1 MAFVIKIRYEES
13 LRRLTV
19 PASSNGAPAISFAEL
34 HSKICDSF
42 GIPTA
47 SKLVITYVD
56 KDNDVITMANDQELE
71 DACVLQGINPLR
83 LDVRL
88 EVPLGSSSSSSEGAF
103 VGDIKPILEAALKA
117 FDAETLKEA
126 VHPFLKPHMVT
137 VADLMRGLSGKIR
150 AESSTT
156 TSAAEKSAA
165 APDAVPPPAGDRSE
179 APRSGME
186 NVFHQNVQCDG
197 CGTSP
202 IVGPRF
208 KSTSK
213 HDYDLCVT
221 CFNNLPKGGQLDYTR
236 YDKPIHR
243 HHYVPPGRV
252 GRCPAAFG
260 PNRCRSAWG
269 RAGDYHRHSETEF
282 APRPFSPFSPFG
294 RPMDVAYAKPDG
306 RFVCDVS
313 IPDGTEVSPHTRFV
327 KIWRLR
333 NSGKVAWAPDTRLVR
348 VGGDE
353 MGTVSAVSL
362 QTEGAS
368 VLPDAEVE
376 VAVDLVAPAR
386 AGRYASYWRLVT
398 PYGVKF
404 GHRVWAL
411 IQVTPNASESDVEVK
426 AEKPAGEES
435 PVVVVDF
442 DDEATSVEVEVM
454 VGEAVPSEKSFE
466 GEDFKADE
474 VDDGFSLVEM
484 PKSEEASASS
494 PPMPPMPEPE
504 PELEAAEVPATP
516 LASAEKRV
524 TPVAPVTPV
533 TPEASLESQKEKAAV
548 FFQTMGFTNKK
559 ELIYELL
566 EKNNNDF
573 HRTLDDLVAAAEWDP
588 ILEELQEMGFYDTEM
603 NRKLMIKNG
612 GSVKRVVK
620 ELVQMY
626 KEPAPKLADKKD

>member
-1 MAFVIKIRYEES
+1 M
-13 LRRLTV
+13 
-19 PASSNGAPAISFAEL
+19 
-34 HSKICDSF
+34 
-42 GIPTA
+42 
-47 SKLVITYVD
+47 
-56 KDNDVITMANDQELE
+56 
-71 DACVLQGINPLR
+71 
-83 LDVRL
+83 
-88 EVPLGSSSSSSEGAF
+88 
-103 VGDIKPILEAALKA
+103 
-117 FDAETLKEA
+117 
-126 VHPFLKPHMVT
+126 
-137 VADLMRGLSGKIR
+137 
-150 AESSTT
+150 
-156 TSAAEKSAA
+156 
-165 APDAVPPPAGDRSE
+165 
-179 APRSGME
+179 
-186 NVFHQNVQCDG
+186 
-197 CGTSP
+197 
-202 IVGPRF
+202 
-208 KSTSK
+208 
-213 HDYDLCVT
+213 
-221 CFNNLPKGGQLDYTR
+221 
-236 YDKPIHR
+236 
-243 HHYVPPGRV
+243 
-252 GRCPAAFG
+252 
-260 PNRCRSAWG
+260 
-269 RAGDYHRHSETEF
+269 
-282 APRPFSPFSPFG
+282 
-294 RPMDVAYAKPDG
+294 AYAKPDG

-411 IQVTPNASESDVEVK
+411 IQVTPNASESEVEVK

-454 VGEAVPSEKSFE
+454 
-466 GEDFKADE
+466 
-474 VDDGFSLVEM
+474 
-484 PKSEEASASS
+484 
-494 PPMPPMPEPE
+494 
-504 PELEAAEVPATP
+504 
-516 LASAEKRV
+516 
-524 TPVAPVTPV
+524 
-533 TPEASLESQKEKAAV
+533 
-548 FFQTMGFTNKK
+548 TMGFTNKK